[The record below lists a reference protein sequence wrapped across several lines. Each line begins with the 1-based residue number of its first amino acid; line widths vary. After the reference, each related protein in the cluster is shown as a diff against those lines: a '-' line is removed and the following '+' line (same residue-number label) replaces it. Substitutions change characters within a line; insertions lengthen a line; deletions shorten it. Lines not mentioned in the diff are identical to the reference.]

1 MDKGDKFEIVI
12 TLEMHGE
19 GEDQPNVVS
28 DMSSSGYWIDRDINL
43 FGSNAAYI
51 GGAKNS

>member
-19 GEDQPNVVS
+19 GEDQPSVVS
-28 DMSSSGYWIDRDINL
+28 DMSSSDCQIDKLINCWSL
-43 FGSNAAYI
+43 AD
-51 GGAKNS
+51 

>member
-19 GEDQPNVVS
+19 GERGKEGQPNVVS
-28 DMSSSGYWIDRDINL
+28 DMSLSDCRIDGLINL
-43 FGSNAAYI
+43 
-51 GGAKNS
+51 